1 MRKNKALLKRAASL
15 FTAFVM
21 LAGSATYAQEEQTSQ
36 EVLSQEM
43 LSESSSELS
52 EELVNGTD
60 PEILELTSETITE
73 SIEEQTQE
81 AESESTQ
88 EQTQEAESESTQ
100 EQTQEAES
108 ESTQEQT
115 QEAESESTQEQTQ
128 ETASESIEEQT
139 QETVNENLPELVQE
153 SNSEDETTECSTD
166 AFVDSTDEDMDSDI
180 YEIGDEFLKTFSF
193 DMIVDRN
200 PIYLGMAGISTATG
214 NYYDQLDATSKR
226 IYNAIYEANKSSAST
241 AKMKL
246 NLTKIFENQK
256 VTKGTNGKAVYSEE
270 TKQAIFAWLG
280 SYVTP
285 AYLALTYDHPELVWL
300 SGAKYTIGYSVYTP
314 WFEEGETSII
324 TDLELAGSTFTIT
337 PTKDTGA
344 LTASNVN
351 PLFDGTKSQIDAMLP
366 ANATTYDKV
375 KAVHDKI
382 CSMVSYENN
391 MQNIGN
397 PYYQTPYSL
406 YYDADGDGKI
416 ETVCAGYAKMMKL
429 QCNKYGI
436 PCVLVTGVTD
446 SGEYHM
452 WNYIQMENGV
462 WYAVDATWDDQSTT
476 MYDFFLVGSETYSS
490 AAFGTKKF
498 GNTHIPS
505 GKWTTS
511 ADCVFLYPVFSQTA
525 YAGQNTVTSKN
536 GLLKDSDGVW
546 RYYTN
551 NQVDTSYTGFAAS
564 GSDQVYL
571 INGVQNT
578 SYSGLIY
585 NGGNW
590 YYVQKGVRN
599 TAYSG
604 LSVYNGSWYY
614 VKGGTADWSYTG
626 LAQYNGVW
634 YYVRQG
640 SVDWE
645 YTGLCQYDTIWFYIK
660 NGALDWNYTG
670 LCQHSG
676 VWYYITKGQVNWN
689 YTGSCIYNG
698 KSYYVEKGV
707 LNWKYNSTAVYSSA
721 SYTAD
726 LMNVALSQYQAE
738 EVTVDETNIYSADT
752 EPESTQTEE
761 QESHEAE
768 ELNET
773 ETFETEEQTQEQ
785 TEESVSQ
792 TEVAVQEESTVQY
805 SLLERIEEYLIKFIT
820 YIVKLAA
827 AYIGITL

>member
-100 EQTQEAES
+100 EQTQE
-108 ESTQEQT
+108 
-115 QEAESESTQEQTQ
+115 
-128 ETASESIEEQT
+128 TASESIEEQT

-180 YEIGDEFLKTFSF
+180 YEIGDEFVKTFSF

-256 VTKGTNGKAVYSEE
+256 VTKGANGKAVYSEE

-314 WFEEGETSII
+314 LFESGEISII

-337 PTKDTGA
+337 PTKDTGV
-344 LTASNVN
+344 LTGSKVN

-391 MQNIGN
+391 TQNIGN

-446 SGEYHM
+446 SG
-452 WNYIQMENGV
+452 
-462 WYAVDATWDDQSTT
+462 
-476 MYDFFLVGSETYSS
+476 
-490 AAFGTKKF
+490 
-498 GNTHIPS
+498 
-505 GKWTTS
+505 
-511 ADCVFLYPVFSQTA
+511 
-525 YAGQNTVTSKN
+525 
-536 GLLKDSDGVW
+536 
-546 RYYTN
+546 
-551 NQVDTSYTGFAAS
+551 
-564 GSDQVYL
+564 
-571 INGVQNT
+571 
-578 SYSGLIY
+578 
-585 NGGNW
+585 
-590 YYVQKGVRN
+590 
-599 TAYSG
+599 
-604 LSVYNGSWYY
+604 
-614 VKGGTADWSYTG
+614 
-626 LAQYNGVW
+626 
-634 YYVRQG
+634 
-640 SVDWE
+640 
-645 YTGLCQYDTIWFYIK
+645 
-660 NGALDWNYTG
+660 
-670 LCQHSG
+670 
-676 VWYYITKGQVNWN
+676 
-689 YTGSCIYNG
+689 
-698 KSYYVEKGV
+698 
-707 LNWKYNSTAVYSSA
+707 
-721 SYTAD
+721 
-726 LMNVALSQYQAE
+726 
-738 EVTVDETNIYSADT
+738 
-752 EPESTQTEE
+752 
-761 QESHEAE
+761 
-768 ELNET
+768 
-773 ETFETEEQTQEQ
+773 
-785 TEESVSQ
+785 
-792 TEVAVQEESTVQY
+792 
-805 SLLERIEEYLIKFIT
+805 
-820 YIVKLAA
+820 
-827 AYIGITL
+827 

>member
-15 FTAFVM
+15 FTALVM

-88 EQTQEAESESTQ
+88 EQTQEVESESTQ
-100 EQTQEAES
+100 EQTQEV
-108 ESTQEQT
+108 
-115 QEAESESTQEQTQ
+115 ESESTQEQTQ

-180 YEIGDEFLKTFSF
+180 YEIGDEFVKTFSF

-382 CSMVSYENN
+382 CSMVSYENST
-391 MQNIGN
+391 QNIGN

-805 SLLERIEEYLIKFIT
+805 SLLECIEEYLIKFIT

-827 AYIGITL
+827 ANIGITL

>member
-73 SIEEQTQE
+73 SIE
-81 AESESTQ
+81 
-88 EQTQEAESESTQ
+88 
-100 EQTQEAES
+100 
-108 ESTQEQT
+108 EQT

-256 VTKGTNGKAVYSEE
+256 VTKGANGKAVYSEE
-270 TKQAIFAWLG
+270 TKQAIFAWLS

-314 WFEEGETSII
+314 LFESGEISII

-337 PTKDTGA
+337 PTKDTGV
-344 LTASNVN
+344 LTGSKVN

-452 WNYIQMENGV
+452 WNYVQMENGV

-511 ADCVFLYPVFSQTA
+511 ANCVFSYPILSTTVYKSNISVVQE
-525 YAGQNTVTSKN
+525 GLVQNT
-536 GLLKDSDGVW
+536 DGSW
-546 RYYTN
+546 SYYKN
-551 NQVDTSYTGFAAS
+551 NQIDSNYTDLVQCGN
-564 GSDQVYL
+564 DL
-571 INGVQNT
+571 IYIKNGVQNT
-578 SYSGLIY
+578 SFTNLLNIK
-585 NGGNW
+585 NKW
-590 YYVQKGVRN
+590 YYVVKGKVDKSYTGLVLYYGTWYYIKQGVLDWN
-599 TAYSG
+599 YTGLCLYSG
-604 LSVYNGSWYY
+604 TWYY
-614 VKGGTADWSYTG
+614 VK
-626 LAQYNGVW
+626 
-634 YYVRQG
+634 
-640 SVDWE
+640 
-645 YTGLCQYDTIWFYIK
+645 K
-660 NGALDWNYTG
+660 GALDWNYTG
-670 LCQHSG
+670 LCLYG
-676 VWYYITKGQVNWN
+676 GTWYYVKKGALDWN
-689 YTGSCIYNG
+689 YTGVCDYYGTTYYIINGVLKWNYSGKVICNG
-698 KSYYVEKGV
+698 KTYNVVNGV
-707 LNWKYNSTAVYSSA
+707 A
-721 SYTAD
+721 
-726 LMNVALSQYQAE
+726 
-738 EVTVDETNIYSADT
+738 
-752 EPESTQTEE
+752 
-761 QESHEAE
+761 
-768 ELNET
+768 
-773 ETFETEEQTQEQ
+773 
-785 TEESVSQ
+785 
-792 TEVAVQEESTVQY
+792 
-805 SLLERIEEYLIKFIT
+805 
-820 YIVKLAA
+820 KL
-827 AYIGITL
+827 

>member
-115 QEAESESTQEQTQ
+115 QE
-128 ETASESIEEQT
+128 TASESIEEQT

-180 YEIGDEFLKTFSF
+180 YEIGDEFVKTFSF

-246 NLTKIFENQK
+246 NLTRIFENQK
-256 VTKGTNGKAVYSEE
+256 VTKGANGKAVYSEE
-270 TKQAIFAWLG
+270 TKQAIFAWLS

-314 WFEEGETSII
+314 LFESGEISII

-337 PTKDTGA
+337 PTNDTGV
-344 LTASNVN
+344 LTGSKVN

-452 WNYIQMENGV
+452 WNYVQMENGV
-462 WYAVDATWDDQSTT
+462 WYAVDATWDDQSTI

-498 GNTHIPS
+498 VTTHIPS

-511 ADCVFLYPVFSQTA
+511 ADCVFSYPILRTTA
-525 YAGQNTVTSKN
+525 YKSNISVVQEGLVQNT
-536 GLLKDSDGVW
+536 DGSW
-546 RYYTN
+546 SYYKN
-551 NQVDTSYTGFAAS
+551 NQIDSNYTDLVQCGN
-564 GSDQVYL
+564 DL
-571 INGVQNT
+571 IYIKNGVQNT
-578 SYSGLIY
+578 SFTNLLNIK
-585 NGGNW
+585 NKW
-590 YYVQKGVRN
+590 YYVVKGKVDKSYTGLVLYYGTWYYIKKGVLDWN
-599 TAYSG
+599 YTGLCLYSG
-604 LSVYNGSWYY
+604 TWYY
-614 VKGGTADWSYTG
+614 VK
-626 LAQYNGVW
+626 
-634 YYVRQG
+634 
-640 SVDWE
+640 
-645 YTGLCQYDTIWFYIK
+645 K
-660 NGALDWNYTG
+660 GALDWNYTG
-670 LCQHSG
+670 LCLYSG
-676 VWYYITKGQVNWN
+676 TWYYVKKGALDWN
-689 YTGSCIYNG
+689 YTGLCLYSGTWYYVKKGALDWNYTGLCLYGGTWYYVKRGALDWNYTGVCDYYGTTYYIINGVLKWKYSGKVICNG
-698 KSYYVEKGV
+698 KTYNVVNGV
-707 LNWKYNSTAVYSSA
+707 A
-721 SYTAD
+721 
-726 LMNVALSQYQAE
+726 
-738 EVTVDETNIYSADT
+738 
-752 EPESTQTEE
+752 
-761 QESHEAE
+761 
-768 ELNET
+768 
-773 ETFETEEQTQEQ
+773 
-785 TEESVSQ
+785 
-792 TEVAVQEESTVQY
+792 
-805 SLLERIEEYLIKFIT
+805 
-820 YIVKLAA
+820 KLQMKK
-827 AYIGITL
+827 

>member
-88 EQTQEAESESTQ
+88 EQTQEV
-100 EQTQEAES
+100 
-108 ESTQEQT
+108 
-115 QEAESESTQEQTQ
+115 ESESTQEQTQ

-180 YEIGDEFLKTFSF
+180 YEIGDEFVKTFSF

-382 CSMVSYENN
+382 CSMVSYENST
-391 MQNIGN
+391 QNIGN

-785 TEESVSQ
+785 TEKSVSQ

>member
-15 FTAFVM
+15 FTALVM

-88 EQTQEAESESTQ
+88 EQTQEV
-100 EQTQEAES
+100 
-108 ESTQEQT
+108 
-115 QEAESESTQEQTQ
+115 ESESTQEQTQ

-180 YEIGDEFLKTFSF
+180 YEIGDEFVKTFSF

-382 CSMVSYENN
+382 CSMVSYENST
-391 MQNIGN
+391 QNIGN

-511 ADCVFLYPVFSQTA
+511 ADCVFSYPILRTTA
-525 YAGQNTVTSKN
+525 YKSNISVVQEGLVQNT
-536 GLLKDSDGVW
+536 DGSW
-546 RYYTN
+546 SYYKN
-551 NQVDTSYTGFAAS
+551 NQIDSNYTDLVQCGN
-564 GSDQVYL
+564 DLVY
-571 INGVQNT
+571 IKNGVQNT
-578 SYSGLIY
+578 SFTNLLNIK
-585 NGGNW
+585 NKW
-590 YYVQKGVRN
+590 YYVVKGKVDKSYTGLVLYYGTWYYIKKGVLDWN
-599 TAYSG
+599 YTGLCLYSG
-604 LSVYNGSWYY
+604 TWYY
-614 VKGGTADWSYTG
+614 VK
-626 LAQYNGVW
+626 
-634 YYVRQG
+634 
-640 SVDWE
+640 
-645 YTGLCQYDTIWFYIK
+645 K
-660 NGALDWNYTG
+660 GALDWNYTG
-670 LCQHSG
+670 LCLYSG
-676 VWYYITKGQVNWN
+676 TWYYVKKGALDWN
-689 YTGSCIYNG
+689 YTGLCLYSGTWYYVKKGALDWNYTGLCLYGGTWYYVKKGALDWNYTGLCLYGGTWYYVKKGALDWNYTGLCLYGGTWYYVKRGALDWNYTGVCDYYGTTYYIINGVLKWKYSGKVICNG
-698 KSYYVEKGV
+698 KTYNVVNGV
-707 LNWKYNSTAVYSSA
+707 A
-721 SYTAD
+721 
-726 LMNVALSQYQAE
+726 
-738 EVTVDETNIYSADT
+738 
-752 EPESTQTEE
+752 
-761 QESHEAE
+761 
-768 ELNET
+768 
-773 ETFETEEQTQEQ
+773 
-785 TEESVSQ
+785 
-792 TEVAVQEESTVQY
+792 
-805 SLLERIEEYLIKFIT
+805 
-820 YIVKLAA
+820 KLQMKK
-827 AYIGITL
+827 

>member
-1 MRKNKALLKRAASL
+1 MRKNKVLLKRAASL
-15 FTAFVM
+15 FTAFVI

-36 EVLSQEM
+36 EVLSQEI

-88 EQTQEAESESTQ
+88 EQTQEV
-100 EQTQEAES
+100 
-108 ESTQEQT
+108 
-115 QEAESESTQEQTQ
+115 ESESTQEQTQ

-180 YEIGDEFLKTFSF
+180 YEIGDEFVKTFSF

-382 CSMVSYENN
+382 CSMVSYENST
-391 MQNIGN
+391 QNIGN

-452 WNYIQMENGV
+452 WNYVQMENGV

-721 SYTAD
+721 SYTVD
-726 LMNVALSQYQAE
+726 LMNVALSQGQAE
-738 EVTVDETNIYSADT
+738 EITVDETNIYSADT

>member
-108 ESTQEQT
+108 ESTQEQI
-115 QEAESESTQEQTQ
+115 QEAESESTQ
-128 ETASESIEEQT
+128 EQT

-180 YEIGDEFLKTFSF
+180 YEIGDEFVKTFSF

-200 PIYLGMAGISTATG
+200 PIYLGMAGISSATG

-256 VTKGTNGKAVYSEE
+256 VTKGANGKAVYSEE

-314 WFEEGETSII
+314 MFESGEISII

-337 PTKDTGA
+337 PTKDTGV
-344 LTASNVN
+344 LTGSKVN

-391 MQNIGN
+391 TQNIGN

-452 WNYIQMENGV
+452 WNYVQMENGV

-721 SYTAD
+721 SYTVD
-726 LMNVALSQYQAE
+726 LMNVALSQGQAE
-738 EVTVDETNIYSADT
+738 EITVDETNIYSADT
-752 EPESTQTEE
+752 EPESTQAAEQV

-768 ELNET
+768 ESNDPEMLET
-773 ETFETEEQTQEQ
+773 EAQTQ
-785 TEESVSQ
+785 ESVSQ

>member
-15 FTAFVM
+15 FTALVM

-88 EQTQEAESESTQ
+88 EQTQEV
-100 EQTQEAES
+100 
-108 ESTQEQT
+108 
-115 QEAESESTQEQTQ
+115 ESESTQEQTQ

-180 YEIGDEFLKTFSF
+180 YEIGDEFVKTFSF

-200 PIYLGMAGISTATG
+200 PIYLGMAGISSATG

-382 CSMVSYENN
+382 CSMVSYENST
-391 MQNIGN
+391 QNIGN

-707 LNWKYNSTAVYSSA
+707 LNWKYNSAAVYSSA

>member
-73 SIEEQTQE
+73 SIEEQTH
-81 AESESTQ
+81 
-88 EQTQEAESESTQ
+88 EAESESTQ

-180 YEIGDEFLKTFSF
+180 YEIGDEFVKTFSF

-246 NLTKIFENQK
+246 NLTRIFENQK
-256 VTKGTNGKAVYSEE
+256 VTKGANGKAVYSEE
-270 TKQAIFAWLG
+270 TKQAIFAWLS

-314 WFEEGETSII
+314 LFESGEISII

-337 PTKDTGA
+337 PTKDTGV
-344 LTASNVN
+344 LTGSKVN

-452 WNYIQMENGV
+452 WNYVQMENGV
-462 WYAVDATWDDQSTT
+462 WYAVDATWDDQSTI

-498 GNTHIPS
+498 VTTHIPS

-511 ADCVFLYPVFSQTA
+511 ADCVFSYPILRTTA
-525 YAGQNTVTSKN
+525 YKSNISVVQEGLVQNT
-536 GLLKDSDGVW
+536 DGSW
-546 RYYTN
+546 SYYKN
-551 NQVDTSYTGFAAS
+551 NQIDSNYTDLVQCGN
-564 GSDQVYL
+564 DL
-571 INGVQNT
+571 IYIKNGVQNT
-578 SYSGLIY
+578 SFTNLLNIK
-585 NGGNW
+585 NKW
-590 YYVQKGVRN
+590 YYVVKGKVDKSYTGLVLYYGTWYYIKKGVLDWN
-599 TAYSG
+599 YTGLCLYSG
-604 LSVYNGSWYY
+604 TWYY
-614 VKGGTADWSYTG
+614 VK
-626 LAQYNGVW
+626 
-634 YYVRQG
+634 
-640 SVDWE
+640 
-645 YTGLCQYDTIWFYIK
+645 K
-660 NGALDWNYTG
+660 GALDWNYTG
-670 LCQHSG
+670 LCLYSG
-676 VWYYITKGQVNWN
+676 TWYYVKKGALDWN
-689 YTGSCIYNG
+689 YTGLCLYSGTWYYVKKGALDWNYTGLCLYGGTWYYVKRGALDWNYTGVCDYYGTTYYIINGVLKWKYSGKVICNG
-698 KSYYVEKGV
+698 KTYNVVNGV
-707 LNWKYNSTAVYSSA
+707 A
-721 SYTAD
+721 
-726 LMNVALSQYQAE
+726 
-738 EVTVDETNIYSADT
+738 
-752 EPESTQTEE
+752 
-761 QESHEAE
+761 
-768 ELNET
+768 
-773 ETFETEEQTQEQ
+773 
-785 TEESVSQ
+785 
-792 TEVAVQEESTVQY
+792 
-805 SLLERIEEYLIKFIT
+805 
-820 YIVKLAA
+820 KLQMKK
-827 AYIGITL
+827 

>member
-73 SIEEQTQE
+73 SIEEQTQK
-81 AESESTQ
+81 
-88 EQTQEAESESTQ
+88 AESESTQ

-180 YEIGDEFLKTFSF
+180 YEIGDEFVKTFSF

-246 NLTKIFENQK
+246 NLTRIFENQK
-256 VTKGTNGKAVYSEE
+256 VTKGANGKAVYSEE
-270 TKQAIFAWLG
+270 TKQAIFAWLS

-314 WFEEGETSII
+314 LFESGEISII

-337 PTKDTGA
+337 PTKDTGV
-344 LTASNVN
+344 LTGSKVN

-452 WNYIQMENGV
+452 WNYVQMENGV
-462 WYAVDATWDDQSTT
+462 WYAVDATWDDQSTI

-498 GNTHIPS
+498 VTTHIPS

-511 ADCVFLYPVFSQTA
+511 ADCVFSYPILRTTA
-525 YAGQNTVTSKN
+525 YKSNISVVQEGLVQNT
-536 GLLKDSDGVW
+536 DGSW
-546 RYYTN
+546 SYYKN
-551 NQVDTSYTGFAAS
+551 NQIDSNYTDLVQCGN
-564 GSDQVYL
+564 DLVY
-571 INGVQNT
+571 IKNGVQNT
-578 SYSGLIY
+578 SFTNLLNIK
-585 NGGNW
+585 NKW
-590 YYVQKGVRN
+590 YYVVKGKVDKSYTGLVLYYGTWYYIKKGVLDWN
-599 TAYSG
+599 YTGLCLYSG
-604 LSVYNGSWYY
+604 TWYY
-614 VKGGTADWSYTG
+614 VK
-626 LAQYNGVW
+626 
-634 YYVRQG
+634 
-640 SVDWE
+640 
-645 YTGLCQYDTIWFYIK
+645 K
-660 NGALDWNYTG
+660 GALDWNYTG
-670 LCQHSG
+670 VCDYYG
-676 VWYYITKGQVNWN
+676 TTYYIINGVLKWKYSGKVI
-689 YTGSCIYNG
+689 CNG
-698 KSYYVEKGV
+698 KTYNVVNGV
-707 LNWKYNSTAVYSSA
+707 A
-721 SYTAD
+721 
-726 LMNVALSQYQAE
+726 
-738 EVTVDETNIYSADT
+738 
-752 EPESTQTEE
+752 
-761 QESHEAE
+761 
-768 ELNET
+768 
-773 ETFETEEQTQEQ
+773 
-785 TEESVSQ
+785 
-792 TEVAVQEESTVQY
+792 
-805 SLLERIEEYLIKFIT
+805 
-820 YIVKLAA
+820 KLQMKK
-827 AYIGITL
+827 

>member
-88 EQTQEAESESTQ
+88 EQTQE
-100 EQTQEAES
+100 
-108 ESTQEQT
+108 
-115 QEAESESTQEQTQ
+115 
-128 ETASESIEEQT
+128 TASESIEEQT

-180 YEIGDEFLKTFSF
+180 YEIGDEFVKTFSF

-382 CSMVSYENN
+382 CSMVSYENST
-391 MQNIGN
+391 QNIGN

-785 TEESVSQ
+785 TEKSVSQ

>member
-15 FTAFVM
+15 FTALVM

-88 EQTQEAESESTQ
+88 EQTQEV
-100 EQTQEAES
+100 
-108 ESTQEQT
+108 
-115 QEAESESTQEQTQ
+115 ESESTQEQTQ

-180 YEIGDEFLKTFSF
+180 YEIGDEFVKTFSF

-382 CSMVSYENN
+382 CSMVSYENST
-391 MQNIGN
+391 QNIGN

-827 AYIGITL
+827 AYIGVTL

>member
-15 FTAFVM
+15 FTALVM

-88 EQTQEAESESTQ
+88 EQTQEVESESTQ
-100 EQTQEAES
+100 EQTQEV
-108 ESTQEQT
+108 
-115 QEAESESTQEQTQ
+115 ESESTQEQTQ

-180 YEIGDEFLKTFSF
+180 YEIGDEFVKTFSF

-382 CSMVSYENN
+382 CSMVSYENST
-391 MQNIGN
+391 QNIGN

-452 WNYIQMENGV
+452 WNYVQMENGV

>member
-100 EQTQEAES
+100 EQTQE
-108 ESTQEQT
+108 
-115 QEAESESTQEQTQ
+115 
-128 ETASESIEEQT
+128 
-139 QETVNENLPELVQE
+139 TVNENLPELVQE

-180 YEIGDEFLKTFSF
+180 YEIGDEFVKTFSF

-256 VTKGTNGKAVYSEE
+256 VTKGANGKAVYSEE

-314 WFEEGETSII
+314 LFESGEISII
-324 TDLELAGSTFTIT
+324 TDLELAGSTFTII
-337 PTKDTGA
+337 PTKDTGV
-344 LTASNVN
+344 LTGSKVN

-452 WNYIQMENGV
+452 WNYVQMENGV
-462 WYAVDATWDDQSTT
+462 WYAVDATWDDQSTI

-721 SYTAD
+721 SYTVD
-726 LMNVALSQYQAE
+726 LMNVALSQGQAE
-738 EVTVDETNIYSADT
+738 EVTIDETNIYSADT
-752 EPESTQTEE
+752 EPESTQAAEQV

-768 ELNET
+768 ESNDPEMLET
-773 ETFETEEQTQEQ
+773 EAQTQ
-785 TEESVSQ
+785 ESVSQ

>member
-1 MRKNKALLKRAASL
+1 
-15 FTAFVM
+15 
-21 LAGSATYAQEEQTSQ
+21 
-36 EVLSQEM
+36 M

-88 EQTQEAESESTQ
+88 EQTQEV
-100 EQTQEAES
+100 
-108 ESTQEQT
+108 
-115 QEAESESTQEQTQ
+115 ESESTQEQTQ

-180 YEIGDEFLKTFSF
+180 YEIGDEFVKTFSF

-382 CSMVSYENN
+382 CSMVSYENST
-391 MQNIGN
+391 QNIGN

-707 LNWKYNSTAVYSSA
+707 LNWKYNSAAVYSSA
-721 SYTAD
+721 SYTVD

-738 EVTVDETNIYSADT
+738 EITVDETNIYSADT
-752 EPESTQTEE
+752 EPESTQAAEQV

-768 ELNET
+768 ESNDPEMLET
-773 ETFETEEQTQEQ
+773 EAQTQEQ

>member
-15 FTAFVM
+15 FTALVM

-88 EQTQEAESESTQ
+88 EQTQEV
-100 EQTQEAES
+100 
-108 ESTQEQT
+108 
-115 QEAESESTQEQTQ
+115 ESESTQEQTQ

-180 YEIGDEFLKTFSF
+180 YEIGDEFVKTFSF

-382 CSMVSYENN
+382 CSMVSYENST
-391 MQNIGN
+391 QNIGN

-768 ELNET
+768 KLNEP
-773 ETFETEEQTQEQ
+773 ETFETEAQTQEQ

>member
-15 FTAFVM
+15 FTALVM

-88 EQTQEAESESTQ
+88 EQTQEVESESTQ
-100 EQTQEAES
+100 
-108 ESTQEQT
+108 
-115 QEAESESTQEQTQ
+115 
-128 ETASESIEEQT
+128 EQT

-180 YEIGDEFLKTFSF
+180 YEIGDEFVKTFSF

-382 CSMVSYENN
+382 CSMVSYENST
-391 MQNIGN
+391 QNIGN

>member
-88 EQTQEAESESTQ
+88 EQTQE
-100 EQTQEAES
+100 
-108 ESTQEQT
+108 
-115 QEAESESTQEQTQ
+115 
-128 ETASESIEEQT
+128 TASESIEEQT

-180 YEIGDEFLKTFSF
+180 YEIGDEFVKTFSF

-246 NLTKIFENQK
+246 NLTRIFENQK
-256 VTKGTNGKAVYSEE
+256 VTKGANGKAVYSEE

-314 WFEEGETSII
+314 LFESGEISII

-337 PTKDTGA
+337 PTKDTGV
-344 LTASNVN
+344 LTGSKVN

-397 PYYQTPYSL
+397 QYYQTPYSL

-452 WNYIQMENGV
+452 WNYVQMENGV
-462 WYAVDATWDDQSTT
+462 WYAVDATWDDQSTI

-498 GNTHIPS
+498 VTTHIPS
-505 GKWTTS
+505 GKWATS

-551 NQVDTSYTGFAAS
+551 NQVDTSYTGFAVS

-707 LNWKYNSTAVYSSA
+707 LNWKYNSAAVYSSA

-726 LMNVALSQYQAE
+726 LMNVALSQDQAE
-738 EVTVDETNIYSADT
+738 EVTIDETNIYSADT
-752 EPESTQTEE
+752 EPESTQAAEQV

-768 ELNET
+768 ESNDPEMLET
-773 ETFETEEQTQEQ
+773 EAQTQEQ

>member
-15 FTAFVM
+15 FTALVM

-73 SIEEQTQE
+73 SIE
-81 AESESTQ
+81 
-88 EQTQEAESESTQ
+88 
-100 EQTQEAES
+100 
-108 ESTQEQT
+108 EQT

-180 YEIGDEFLKTFSF
+180 YEIGDEFVKTFSF

-256 VTKGTNGKAVYSEE
+256 VTKGANGKAVYSEE

-300 SGAKYTIGYSVYTP
+300 SGAKYTIGFSVYTP
-314 WFEEGETSII
+314 LFESGEISII

-382 CSMVSYENN
+382 CSMVSYENST
-391 MQNIGN
+391 QNIGN

-721 SYTAD
+721 SYTVD
-726 LMNVALSQYQAE
+726 LMNVALSQGQAE
-738 EVTVDETNIYSADT
+738 EITVDETNIYSADT
-752 EPESTQTEE
+752 EPESTQAAEQV

-768 ELNET
+768 ESNDPEMLET
-773 ETFETEEQTQEQ
+773 EAQTQ
-785 TEESVSQ
+785 ESVSQ

>member
-15 FTAFVM
+15 FTALVM

-88 EQTQEAESESTQ
+88 EQTQEVESESTQ
-100 EQTQEAES
+100 EQTQEV
-108 ESTQEQT
+108 
-115 QEAESESTQEQTQ
+115 ESESTQEQTQ

-180 YEIGDEFLKTFSF
+180 YEIGDEFVKTFSF

-200 PIYLGMAGISTATG
+200 PIYLGMAGISSATG

-246 NLTKIFENQK
+246 KLTKIFENQK
-256 VTKGTNGKAVYSEE
+256 VTKGANGKAVYSEE

-314 WFEEGETSII
+314 LFESGEISII

-337 PTKDTGA
+337 PTKDTGV
-344 LTASNVN
+344 LTGSKVN

-452 WNYIQMENGV
+452 WNYVQMENGV
-462 WYAVDATWDDQSTT
+462 WYAVDATWDDQSTI

-498 GNTHIPS
+498 VTTHIPS

-511 ADCVFLYPVFSQTA
+511 ADCVFSYPILRTTA
-525 YAGQNTVTSKN
+525 YKSNISVVQEGLVQNT
-536 GLLKDSDGVW
+536 DGSW
-546 RYYTN
+546 SYYKN
-551 NQVDTSYTGFAAS
+551 NQIDSNYTDLVQCGN
-564 GSDQVYL
+564 DLVY
-571 INGVQNT
+571 IKNGVQNT
-578 SYSGLIY
+578 SFTNLLNIK
-585 NGGNW
+585 NKW
-590 YYVQKGVRN
+590 YYVVKGKVDKSYTGLVLYYGTWYYIKKGVLDWN
-599 TAYSG
+599 YTGLCLYSG
-604 LSVYNGSWYY
+604 TWYY
-614 VKGGTADWSYTG
+614 VK
-626 LAQYNGVW
+626 
-634 YYVRQG
+634 
-640 SVDWE
+640 
-645 YTGLCQYDTIWFYIK
+645 K
-660 NGALDWNYTG
+660 GALDWNYTG
-670 LCQHSG
+670 LCLYSG
-676 VWYYITKGQVNWN
+676 TWYYVKKGALDWN
-689 YTGSCIYNG
+689 YTGLCLYGGTWYYVKRGALDWNYTGVCDYYGTTYYIINGVLKWKYSGKVICNG
-698 KSYYVEKGV
+698 KTYNVVNGV
-707 LNWKYNSTAVYSSA
+707 A
-721 SYTAD
+721 
-726 LMNVALSQYQAE
+726 
-738 EVTVDETNIYSADT
+738 
-752 EPESTQTEE
+752 
-761 QESHEAE
+761 
-768 ELNET
+768 
-773 ETFETEEQTQEQ
+773 
-785 TEESVSQ
+785 
-792 TEVAVQEESTVQY
+792 
-805 SLLERIEEYLIKFIT
+805 
-820 YIVKLAA
+820 KLQMKK
-827 AYIGITL
+827 

>member
-1 MRKNKALLKRAASL
+1 MRKNKVLLKRAASL
-15 FTAFVM
+15 FTAFVI

-36 EVLSQEM
+36 EVLSQEI

-88 EQTQEAESESTQ
+88 EQTQEVESESTQ
-100 EQTQEAES
+100 
-108 ESTQEQT
+108 
-115 QEAESESTQEQTQ
+115 
-128 ETASESIEEQT
+128 EQT

-180 YEIGDEFLKTFSF
+180 YEIGDEFVKTFSF

-256 VTKGTNGKAVYSEE
+256 VTKGANGKAVYSEE

-314 WFEEGETSII
+314 LFESGETSII

-337 PTKDTGA
+337 PTKDTGV
-344 LTASNVN
+344 LTGSKVN

-391 MQNIGN
+391 TQNIGN

-452 WNYIQMENGV
+452 WNYVQMENGV

-721 SYTAD
+721 SYTVD
-726 LMNVALSQYQAE
+726 LMNVALSQGQAE
-738 EVTVDETNIYSADT
+738 EITVDETNIYSADT
-752 EPESTQTEE
+752 EPESTQAAEQV

-768 ELNET
+768 ESNDPEMLET
-773 ETFETEEQTQEQ
+773 EAQTQ
-785 TEESVSQ
+785 ESVSQ

>member
-88 EQTQEAESESTQ
+88 EQTQEAESESVQ
-100 EQTQEAES
+100 EQTQEI
-108 ESTQEQT
+108 
-115 QEAESESTQEQTQ
+115 ESESTQEQTQ

-180 YEIGDEFLKTFSF
+180 YEIGDEFVKTFSF

-256 VTKGTNGKAVYSEE
+256 VTKGANGKAVYSEE
-270 TKQAIFAWLG
+270 TKQAIFAWLS

-314 WFEEGETSII
+314 LFESGEISII

-337 PTKDTGA
+337 PTKDTGV
-344 LTASNVN
+344 LTGSKVN

-452 WNYIQMENGV
+452 WNYVQMENGV
-462 WYAVDATWDDQSTT
+462 WYAVDATWDDQSTI

-498 GNTHIPS
+498 ATTHIPS

-511 ADCVFLYPVFSQTA
+511 ANCVFSYPILSTTA
-525 YAGQNTVTSKN
+525 YKSNISVVQE
-536 GLLKDSDGVW
+536 GLVQDTDGSW
-546 RYYTN
+546 SYYKN
-551 NQVDTSYTGFAAS
+551 NQIDSNYTDLVQCGN
-564 GSDQVYL
+564 DL
-571 INGVQNT
+571 IYIKNGVQNT
-578 SYSGLIY
+578 SFTNLLNIK
-585 NGGNW
+585 NKW
-590 YYVQKGVRN
+590 YYVVKGKVDKSYTGLVLYYGTWYYIKQGVLDWN
-599 TAYSG
+599 YTGLCLYSG
-604 LSVYNGSWYY
+604 TWYY
-614 VKGGTADWSYTG
+614 VK
-626 LAQYNGVW
+626 
-634 YYVRQG
+634 
-640 SVDWE
+640 
-645 YTGLCQYDTIWFYIK
+645 K
-660 NGALDWNYTG
+660 GALDWNYTG
-670 LCQHSG
+670 LCLYG
-676 VWYYITKGQVNWN
+676 GTWYYVKKGALDWN
-689 YTGSCIYNG
+689 YTGVCDYYGTTYYIINGLLKWNYSGKVICNG
-698 KSYYVEKGV
+698 KTYNVVNGV
-707 LNWKYNSTAVYSSA
+707 A
-721 SYTAD
+721 
-726 LMNVALSQYQAE
+726 
-738 EVTVDETNIYSADT
+738 
-752 EPESTQTEE
+752 
-761 QESHEAE
+761 
-768 ELNET
+768 
-773 ETFETEEQTQEQ
+773 
-785 TEESVSQ
+785 
-792 TEVAVQEESTVQY
+792 
-805 SLLERIEEYLIKFIT
+805 
-820 YIVKLAA
+820 KLQMKK
-827 AYIGITL
+827 

>member
-15 FTAFVM
+15 FTALVM

-88 EQTQEAESESTQ
+88 EQTQEV
-100 EQTQEAES
+100 
-108 ESTQEQT
+108 
-115 QEAESESTQEQTQ
+115 ESESTQEQTQ

-180 YEIGDEFLKTFSF
+180 YEIGDEFVKTFSF

-382 CSMVSYENN
+382 CSMVSYENST
-391 MQNIGN
+391 QNIGN

-536 GLLKDSDGVW
+536 GLLKDLDGVW

-551 NQVDTSYTGFAAS
+551 NQFDTSYTGFAAS

>member
-15 FTAFVM
+15 FTALVM

-88 EQTQEAESESTQ
+88 EQTQEV
-100 EQTQEAES
+100 
-108 ESTQEQT
+108 
-115 QEAESESTQEQTQ
+115 ESESTQEQTQ

-139 QETVNENLPELVQE
+139 QETVNENLPELVQD

-180 YEIGDEFLKTFSF
+180 YEIGDEFVKTFSF

-382 CSMVSYENN
+382 CSMVSYENST
-391 MQNIGN
+391 QNIGN

>member
-1 MRKNKALLKRAASL
+1 MRKNKVLLKRAASL
-15 FTAFVM
+15 FTALVM
-21 LAGSATYAQEEQTSQ
+21 LAGSSTYAQEEQTTQ

-43 LSESSSELS
+43 LSET
-52 EELVNGTD
+52 VNGTD

-81 AESESTQ
+81 AVSESAQ

-100 EQTQEAES
+100 EQTQEVES
-108 ESTQEQT
+108 ES
-115 QEAESESTQEQTQ
+115 AQEQTQ
-128 ETASESIEEQT
+128 ETVS
-139 QETVNENLPELVQE
+139 ENLPELVQE
-153 SNSEDETTECSTD
+153 SSSEDETTECSTD

-180 YEIGDEFLKTFSF
+180 YEIGDEFVKTFSL

-226 IYNAIYEANKSSAST
+226 IYNAIYEANKNSAST

-256 VTKGTNGKAVYSEE
+256 VTKGANGKAVYSEE
-270 TKQAIFAWLG
+270 TKKAIFAWLG

-300 SGAKYTIGYSVYTP
+300 SGAKYTIGYTVYTP
-314 WFEEGETSII
+314 WFEEDEVSII

-337 PTKDTGA
+337 PTKDTGV

-382 CSMVSYENN
+382 CSMVSYENST
-391 MQNIGN
+391 QNIGN

-462 WYAVDATWDDQSTT
+462 WYAVDATWDDQSTI

-498 GNTHIPS
+498 GTTHIPS

-585 NGGNW
+585 NGGSW

-640 SVDWE
+640 SVNWE

-707 LNWKYNSTAVYSSA
+707 LNWKYNSAAVYSSA

-726 LMNVALSQYQAE
+726 LMNAALSQYQAE

-761 QESHEAE
+761 QEQESHGAE
-768 ELNET
+768 ELNEP
-773 ETFETEEQTQEQ
+773 EMLETEAQ
-785 TEESVSQ
+785 TEESISQ
-792 TEVAVQEESTVQY
+792 TEIAVQEESTFQY

>member
-15 FTAFVM
+15 FTALVM

-88 EQTQEAESESTQ
+88 EQTQEVESESTQ
-100 EQTQEAES
+100 EQTQEV
-108 ESTQEQT
+108 
-115 QEAESESTQEQTQ
+115 ESESTQEQTQ

-180 YEIGDEFLKTFSF
+180 YEIGDEFVKTFSF

-382 CSMVSYENN
+382 CSMVSYENST
-391 MQNIGN
+391 QNIGN

-452 WNYIQMENGV
+452 WNYVQMENGV

-498 GNTHIPS
+498 VTTHIPS

-511 ADCVFLYPVFSQTA
+511 ANCVFSYPILSTTVYKSNISVVQE
-525 YAGQNTVTSKN
+525 GLVQNT
-536 GLLKDSDGVW
+536 DGSW
-546 RYYTN
+546 SYYKN
-551 NQVDTSYTGFAAS
+551 NQIDSNYTDLVQCGN
-564 GSDQVYL
+564 DL
-571 INGVQNT
+571 IYIKNGVQNT
-578 SYSGLIY
+578 SFTNLLNIK
-585 NGGNW
+585 NKW
-590 YYVQKGVRN
+590 YYVVKGKVDKSYTGLVLYYGTWYYIKQGVLDWN
-599 TAYSG
+599 YTGLCLYSG
-604 LSVYNGSWYY
+604 TWYY
-614 VKGGTADWSYTG
+614 VK
-626 LAQYNGVW
+626 
-634 YYVRQG
+634 
-640 SVDWE
+640 
-645 YTGLCQYDTIWFYIK
+645 K
-660 NGALDWNYTG
+660 GALDWNYTG
-670 LCQHSG
+670 LCLYG
-676 VWYYITKGQVNWN
+676 GTWYYVKKGALNWN
-689 YTGSCIYNG
+689 YTGVCDYYGTTYYIINGVLKWNYSGKVICNG
-698 KSYYVEKGV
+698 KTYNVVNGV
-707 LNWKYNSTAVYSSA
+707 A
-721 SYTAD
+721 
-726 LMNVALSQYQAE
+726 
-738 EVTVDETNIYSADT
+738 
-752 EPESTQTEE
+752 
-761 QESHEAE
+761 
-768 ELNET
+768 
-773 ETFETEEQTQEQ
+773 
-785 TEESVSQ
+785 
-792 TEVAVQEESTVQY
+792 
-805 SLLERIEEYLIKFIT
+805 
-820 YIVKLAA
+820 KLQMKK
-827 AYIGITL
+827 

>member
-15 FTAFVM
+15 FTALVM

-88 EQTQEAESESTQ
+88 EQTQEV
-100 EQTQEAES
+100 
-108 ESTQEQT
+108 
-115 QEAESESTQEQTQ
+115 ESESTQEQTQ

-153 SNSEDETTECSTD
+153 SNSEYETTECSTD

-180 YEIGDEFLKTFSF
+180 YEIGDEFVKTFSF

-382 CSMVSYENN
+382 CSMVSYENST
-391 MQNIGN
+391 QNIGN

-626 LAQYNGVW
+626 LAQYNGEW

>member
-21 LAGSATYAQEEQTSQ
+21 LAGSATYAQEKQTSQ

-100 EQTQEAES
+100 EQTQE
-108 ESTQEQT
+108 
-115 QEAESESTQEQTQ
+115 
-128 ETASESIEEQT
+128 
-139 QETVNENLPELVQE
+139 TVNENLPELVQE

-180 YEIGDEFLKTFSF
+180 YEIGDEFVKTFSF

-256 VTKGTNGKAVYSEE
+256 VTKGANGKAVYSEE

-314 WFEEGETSII
+314 LFESGETSII

-337 PTKDTGA
+337 PTKDTGV
-344 LTASNVN
+344 LTGSKVN

-391 MQNIGN
+391 TQNIGN

-452 WNYIQMENGV
+452 WNYVQMENGV

-721 SYTAD
+721 SYTVD
-726 LMNVALSQYQAE
+726 LMNVALSQGQAE
-738 EVTVDETNIYSADT
+738 EITVDETNIYSADT
-752 EPESTQTEE
+752 EPESTQAAEQV

-768 ELNET
+768 ESNDPEMLET
-773 ETFETEEQTQEQ
+773 EAQTQ
-785 TEESVSQ
+785 ESVSQ

>member
-15 FTAFVM
+15 FTALVM

-88 EQTQEAESESTQ
+88 EQTQEVESESTQ
-100 EQTQEAES
+100 EQTQEV
-108 ESTQEQT
+108 
-115 QEAESESTQEQTQ
+115 ESESTQEQTQ

-180 YEIGDEFLKTFSF
+180 YEIGDEFVKTFSF

-382 CSMVSYENN
+382 CSMVSYENST
-391 MQNIGN
+391 QNIGN

-805 SLLERIEEYLIKFIT
+805 SLLECIEEYLIKFIT

>member
-100 EQTQEAES
+100 EQTQETAS
-108 ESTQEQT
+108 ESIEEQT
-115 QEAESESTQEQTQ
+115 QEAESESTQ
-128 ETASESIEEQT
+128 EQT

-180 YEIGDEFLKTFSF
+180 YEIGDEFVKTFSF

-256 VTKGTNGKAVYSEE
+256 VTKGANGKAVYSEE

-314 WFEEGETSII
+314 LFESGETSII

-337 PTKDTGA
+337 PTKDTGV
-344 LTASNVN
+344 LTGSKVN

-391 MQNIGN
+391 TQNIGN

-452 WNYIQMENGV
+452 WNYVQMENGV

-551 NQVDTSYTGFAAS
+551 IQVDTSYTGFAAS

-721 SYTAD
+721 SYTVD
-726 LMNVALSQYQAE
+726 LMNVALSQGQAE
-738 EVTVDETNIYSADT
+738 EITVDETNIYSADT
-752 EPESTQTEE
+752 EPESTQAAEQV

-768 ELNET
+768 ESNDPEMLET
-773 ETFETEEQTQEQ
+773 EAQTQ
-785 TEESVSQ
+785 ESVSQ

>member
-1 MRKNKALLKRAASL
+1 MRKSKVLLKRAASL

-88 EQTQEAESESTQ
+88 EQTQETESESAQ
-100 EQTQEAES
+100 
-108 ESTQEQT
+108 
-115 QEAESESTQEQTQ
+115 
-128 ETASESIEEQT
+128 EQT

-180 YEIGDEFLKTFSF
+180 YEIGDEFVKTFSF

-256 VTKGTNGKAVYSEE
+256 VTKGANGKAVYSEE

-314 WFEEGETSII
+314 LFESGEISII

-337 PTKDTGA
+337 PTKDTGV
-344 LTASNVN
+344 LTGSKVN

-391 MQNIGN
+391 TQNIGN

-452 WNYIQMENGV
+452 WNYVQMENGV
-462 WYAVDATWDDQSTT
+462 WYAVDATWDDQSTI

-498 GNTHIPS
+498 GTTHIPS

-585 NGGNW
+585 NGGSW

-660 NGALDWNYTG
+660 NGALDWNYIG

-707 LNWKYNSTAVYSSA
+707 LNWKYNSAAVYSSA
-721 SYTAD
+721 SYTTD
-726 LMNVALSQYQAE
+726 LMNAALSQYQAE

-761 QESHEAE
+761 QEQESHGAE
-768 ELNET
+768 ELNEP
-773 ETFETEEQTQEQ
+773 ETFETEAQTQE
-785 TEESVSQ
+785 SVSH

>member
-100 EQTQEAES
+100 EQTQEVES

-115 QEAESESTQEQTQ
+115 QEVESESTQEQTQ

-180 YEIGDEFLKTFSF
+180 YEIGDEFVKTFSF

-246 NLTKIFENQK
+246 NLTRIFENQK
-256 VTKGTNGKAVYSEE
+256 VTKGANGKAVYSEE
-270 TKQAIFAWLG
+270 TKQAIFAWLS

-314 WFEEGETSII
+314 LFESGEISII

-337 PTKDTGA
+337 PTKDTGV
-344 LTASNVN
+344 LTGSKVN

-452 WNYIQMENGV
+452 WNYVQMENGV
-462 WYAVDATWDDQSTT
+462 WYAVDATWDDQSTI

-498 GNTHIPS
+498 VTTHIPS

-511 ADCVFLYPVFSQTA
+511 ADCVFSYPILRTTA
-525 YAGQNTVTSKN
+525 YKSNISVVQEGLVQNT
-536 GLLKDSDGVW
+536 DGSW
-546 RYYTN
+546 SYYKN
-551 NQVDTSYTGFAAS
+551 NQIDSNYTDLVQCGN
-564 GSDQVYL
+564 DLVY
-571 INGVQNT
+571 IKNGVQNT
-578 SYSGLIY
+578 SFTNLLNIK
-585 NGGNW
+585 NKW
-590 YYVQKGVRN
+590 YYVVKGKVDKSYTGLVLYYGTWYYIKKGVLDWN
-599 TAYSG
+599 YTGLCLYSG
-604 LSVYNGSWYY
+604 TWYY
-614 VKGGTADWSYTG
+614 VK
-626 LAQYNGVW
+626 
-634 YYVRQG
+634 
-640 SVDWE
+640 
-645 YTGLCQYDTIWFYIK
+645 K
-660 NGALDWNYTG
+660 GALDWNYTG
-670 LCQHSG
+670 LCLYSG
-676 VWYYITKGQVNWN
+676 TWYYVKKGALDWN
-689 YTGSCIYNG
+689 YTGLCLYSGTWYYVKKGALDWNYTGLCLYGGTWYYVKRGALDWNYTGVCDYYGTTYYIINGVLKWKYSGKVICNG
-698 KSYYVEKGV
+698 KTYNVVNGV
-707 LNWKYNSTAVYSSA
+707 A
-721 SYTAD
+721 
-726 LMNVALSQYQAE
+726 
-738 EVTVDETNIYSADT
+738 
-752 EPESTQTEE
+752 
-761 QESHEAE
+761 
-768 ELNET
+768 
-773 ETFETEEQTQEQ
+773 
-785 TEESVSQ
+785 
-792 TEVAVQEESTVQY
+792 
-805 SLLERIEEYLIKFIT
+805 
-820 YIVKLAA
+820 KLQMKK
-827 AYIGITL
+827 

>member
-100 EQTQEAES
+100 EQTQE
-108 ESTQEQT
+108 
-115 QEAESESTQEQTQ
+115 
-128 ETASESIEEQT
+128 TASESIEEQT

-180 YEIGDEFLKTFSF
+180 YEIGDEFVKTFSF

-256 VTKGTNGKAVYSEE
+256 VTKGANGKAVYSEE
-270 TKQAIFAWLG
+270 TKQAIFAWLS

-314 WFEEGETSII
+314 LFESGEISII

-337 PTKDTGA
+337 PTKDTGV
-344 LTASNVN
+344 LTGSKVN

-452 WNYIQMENGV
+452 WNYVQMENGV

-511 ADCVFLYPVFSQTA
+511 ADCVFSYPILRTTA
-525 YAGQNTVTSKN
+525 YKSNISVVQEGLVQNT
-536 GLLKDSDGVW
+536 DGSW
-546 RYYTN
+546 SYYKN
-551 NQVDTSYTGFAAS
+551 NQIDSNYTDLVQCGN
-564 GSDQVYL
+564 DL
-571 INGVQNT
+571 IYIKNGVQNT
-578 SYSGLIY
+578 SFTNLLNIK
-585 NGGNW
+585 NKW
-590 YYVQKGVRN
+590 YYVVKGKVDKSYTGLVLYYGTWYYIKQGVLDWN
-599 TAYSG
+599 YTGLCLYSG
-604 LSVYNGSWYY
+604 TWYY
-614 VKGGTADWSYTG
+614 VK
-626 LAQYNGVW
+626 
-634 YYVRQG
+634 
-640 SVDWE
+640 
-645 YTGLCQYDTIWFYIK
+645 K
-660 NGALDWNYTG
+660 GALDWNYTG
-670 LCQHSG
+670 LCLYG
-676 VWYYITKGQVNWN
+676 GTWYYVKKGALDWN
-689 YTGSCIYNG
+689 YTGLCLYSGTWYYVKKGALDWNYTGLCLYGGTWYYVKKGALDWNYTGVCDYYGTTYYIINGVLKWKYSGKVICNG
-698 KSYYVEKGV
+698 KTYNVVNGV
-707 LNWKYNSTAVYSSA
+707 A
-721 SYTAD
+721 
-726 LMNVALSQYQAE
+726 
-738 EVTVDETNIYSADT
+738 
-752 EPESTQTEE
+752 
-761 QESHEAE
+761 
-768 ELNET
+768 
-773 ETFETEEQTQEQ
+773 
-785 TEESVSQ
+785 
-792 TEVAVQEESTVQY
+792 
-805 SLLERIEEYLIKFIT
+805 
-820 YIVKLAA
+820 KLQMKK
-827 AYIGITL
+827 

>member
-15 FTAFVM
+15 FTALVM

-36 EVLSQEM
+36 EVLSQEI

-88 EQTQEAESESTQ
+88 EQTQEV
-100 EQTQEAES
+100 
-108 ESTQEQT
+108 
-115 QEAESESTQEQTQ
+115 ESESTQEQTQ

-180 YEIGDEFLKTFSF
+180 YEIGDEFVKTFSF

-382 CSMVSYENN
+382 CSMVSYENST
-391 MQNIGN
+391 QNIGN

>member
-15 FTAFVM
+15 FTALVM

-88 EQTQEAESESTQ
+88 EQTQEVESESTQ
-100 EQTQEAES
+100 EQTQEV
-108 ESTQEQT
+108 
-115 QEAESESTQEQTQ
+115 ESESTQEQTQ

-180 YEIGDEFLKTFSF
+180 YEIGDEFVKTFSF

-200 PIYLGMAGISTATG
+200 PIYLGMAGISSATG

-382 CSMVSYENN
+382 CSMVSYENST
-391 MQNIGN
+391 QNIGN

>member
-15 FTAFVM
+15 FTALVM

-73 SIEEQTQE
+73 SIE
-81 AESESTQ
+81 
-88 EQTQEAESESTQ
+88 

-180 YEIGDEFLKTFSF
+180 YEIGDEFVKTFSF

-382 CSMVSYENN
+382 CSMVSYENST
-391 MQNIGN
+391 QNIGN

>member
-15 FTAFVM
+15 FTALVM

-88 EQTQEAESESTQ
+88 EQTQEV
-100 EQTQEAES
+100 
-108 ESTQEQT
+108 
-115 QEAESESTQEQTQ
+115 ESESTQEQTQ

-180 YEIGDEFLKTFSF
+180 YEIGDEFVKTFSF

-382 CSMVSYENN
+382 CSMVSYENST
-391 MQNIGN
+391 QNIGN

-452 WNYIQMENGV
+452 WNYIQMEIGV
-462 WYAVDATWDDQSTT
+462 WYAVDATWDDHSTT

>member
-15 FTAFVM
+15 FTALVM

-88 EQTQEAESESTQ
+88 EQTQEVESESTQ
-100 EQTQEAES
+100 EQTQEV
-108 ESTQEQT
+108 
-115 QEAESESTQEQTQ
+115 ESESTQEQTQ

-180 YEIGDEFLKTFSF
+180 YEIGDEFVKTFSF

-382 CSMVSYENN
+382 CSMVSYENST
-391 MQNIGN
+391 QNIGN

-738 EVTVDETNIYSADT
+738 KVTVDETNIYSADT